1 MTTDSLPLFP
11 LALVAYPGE
20 TIALHIFEER
30 YKDLVR
36 DCLERDSPFGIVL
49 YDDGRLDIE
58 VVATER
64 FRITSVTDDGSYLR
78 CGAENIPVTDVAADA
93 HQVQRLITQHMKLL
107 ELAGRT
113 VRPGFYDQ
121 EGSVS
126 YLIAR
131 NAGLEL
137 PQKQMILET
146 DTEADRV
153 RILIEHM
160 ARFIPHVEQVEEIR
174 KKVQSNGH
182 FQDFP
187 PESS

>member
-1 MTTDSLPLFP
+1 M
-11 LALVAYPGE
+11 
-20 TIALHIFEER
+20 
-30 YKDLVR
+30 
-36 DCLERDSPFGIVL
+36 
-49 YDDGRLDIE
+49 
-58 VVATER
+58 
-64 FRITSVTDDGSYLR
+64 
-78 CGAENIPVTDVAADA
+78 TDVAADA